1 MFGIQQIDI
10 VDLQKM
16 KSEGAIKLIDVRT
29 ESEVARGIIDGAEHI
44 PMHLI
49 PLKASELCQ
58 KTPTIFYCQSGARS
72 GQVTAFLSQQ
82 GFRNVM
88 NLQGG
93 IMAWMRSG
101 EMLAMPA

>member
-1 MFGIQQIDI
+1 MFGIQEIDI
-10 VDLQKM
+10 GGLEKM
-16 KSEGAIKLIDVRT
+16 QLEGKIKLIDVRS
-29 ESEVARGIIDGAEHI
+29 EGEVARGYIKGAEHI

-49 PLKASELCQ
+49 PLKVNELCAE
-58 KTPTIFYCQSGARS
+58 TPTVFYCQSGARS
-72 GQVTAFLSQQ
+72 GQVTAFLSQR

-101 EMLAMPA
+101 QILSSPA

>member
-1 MFGIQQIDI
+1 MFGIQEIDI
-10 VDLQKM
+10 AGLEKM
-16 KSEGAIKLIDVRT
+16 KSAGKIKLIDVRS
-29 ESEVARGIIDGAEHI
+29 EGEVARGYIAGAEHI

-49 PLKASELCQ
+49 PIKVSELCNE
-58 KTPTIFYCQSGARS
+58 TPTVFYCQSGARS

-82 GFRNVM
+82 GFSNVM

-101 EMLAMPA
+101 QMLATPA

>member
-1 MFGIQQIDI
+1 MFGIQE
-10 VDLQKM
+10 VDSSGLQKL
-16 KSEGAIKLIDVRT
+16 KSEGKIKLIDVRS
-29 ESEVARGIIDGAEHI
+29 EGEVARGIIDGAEHI

-49 PLKASELCQ
+49 PLKLNELCGE
-58 KTPTIFYCQSGARS
+58 TPTVFYCQSGARS
-72 GQVTAFLSQQ
+72 GQVTAFLAQR

-101 EMLAMPA
+101 QMLAVPA

>member
-1 MFGIQQIDI
+1 MFGIQEIDI
-10 VDLQKM
+10 SGLEKM
-16 KSEGAIKLIDVRT
+16 QSEGKIKLIDVRS
-29 ESEVARGIIDGAEHI
+29 EGEVARGYIAGAEHI

-49 PLKASELCQ
+49 PLMINELCAE
-58 KTPTIFYCQSGARS
+58 TPTVFYCQSGARS

-101 EMLAMPA
+101 QMLATPA